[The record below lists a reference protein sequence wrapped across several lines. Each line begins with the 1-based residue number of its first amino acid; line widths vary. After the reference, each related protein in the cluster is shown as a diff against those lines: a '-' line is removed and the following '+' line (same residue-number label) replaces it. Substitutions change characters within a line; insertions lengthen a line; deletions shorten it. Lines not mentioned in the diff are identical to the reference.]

1 MLGFVRRA
9 MATERWRLDGMRALV
24 TGGSKG
30 IGAAIA
36 AELASLGCRVHICG
50 RGGIAVAK
58 AVQNMDSAL
67 VTGSKCDVT
76 VKDDRAT
83 LLSYVKE
90 TLGGLDI
97 LINNVGTNV
106 RKSTEA
112 YTAEEYRHIMMTN
125 LDSVFA
131 LTQESHAMLKESG
144 RGSSVIFNTSVAGL
158 VSLSSGTIYGMTKG
172 ALNQFTKSLA
182 CEWAKDKIRVNAVAP
197 WYITTPLTEAP
208 LGDASFK
215 AEVVSRTP
223 MRRVGSPEEVSSVVA
238 FLCLPCASYVTGV
251 IIPVDGGFSV
261 NGFQFSSGAAPVNAE
276 SYATT

>member
-1 MLGFVRRA
+1 
-9 MATERWRLDGMRALV
+9 
-24 TGGSKG
+24 
-30 IGAAIA
+30 
-36 AELASLGCRVHICG
+36 
-50 RGGIAVAK
+50 
-58 AVQNMDSAL
+58 
-67 VTGSKCDVT
+67 
-76 VKDDRAT
+76 
-83 LLSYVKE
+83 
-90 TLGGLDI
+90 
-97 LINNVGTNV
+97 
-106 RKSTEA
+106 
-112 YTAEEYRHIMMTN
+112 
-125 LDSVFA
+125 
-131 LTQESHAMLKESG
+131 
-144 RGSSVIFNTSVAGL
+144 
-158 VSLSSGTIYGMTKG
+158 MTKG

>member
-1 MLGFVRRA
+1 MDVLSSVGDRN
-9 MATERWRLDGMRALV
+9 ERWRLDGMRALV

-36 AELASLGCRVHICG
+36 AELAGLGCRVHICG

-58 AVQNMDSAL
+58 AVQAMDSSL
-67 VTGSKCDVT
+67 VTGSRADVT
-76 VKDDRAT
+76 VKEERTA
-83 LLSYVKE
+83 LLAYVKE

-97 LINNVGTNV
+97 LVNNVGTNV

-112 YTAEEYRHIMMTN
+112 YTEEDYRHIMMTN
-125 LDSVFA
+125 LDSVFS
-131 LTQESHAMLKESG
+131 LTQESHSLLKESG
-144 RGSSVIFNTSVAGL
+144 RGCVIFNTSVAGL
-158 VSLSSGTIYGMTKG
+158 VSLSSGSIYGMTKG

-182 CEWAKDKIRVNAVAP
+182 CEWAKDSIRVNAVAP

-208 LGDASFK
+208 LGDATFK
-215 AEVVSRTP
+215 SEVELRTP

-251 IIPVDGGFSV
+251 IVPVDGGFSC
-261 NGFQFSSGAAPVNAE
+261 NGFQYSHGAAPVNAE
-276 SYATT
+276 SYAAT